1 MITPINYYNPNTQY
15 CRQVYKTGEYNNTT
29 YTNVIPTDIIIAHD
43 YIEKLQSGKINIY
56 EEYKENPEF
65 VKLQNSEYFRNDT
78 QGTEKLINLIK
89 DLETAK
95 NRSIIS
101 KYYIN
106 FFDGGIEKEKAN
118 SNITKCLYN
127 INKVLTDP
135 RISQQ
140 VKAYTLIHANN
151 LRFQILALDNL
162 DRILAGNDIKKI
174 EETILNPLVF
184 ISL

>member
-1 MITPINYYNPNTQY
+1 M
-15 CRQVYKTGEYNNTT
+15 
-29 YTNVIPTDIIIAHD
+29 
-43 YIEKLQSGKINIY
+43 
-56 EEYKENPEF
+56 
-65 VKLQNSEYFRNDT
+65 
-78 QGTEKLINLIK
+78 
-89 DLETAK
+89 
-95 NRSIIS
+95 
-101 KYYIN
+101 
-106 FFDGGIEKEKAN
+106 
-118 SNITKCLYN
+118 
-127 INKVLTDP
+127 TDP